1 MATVSIMGMGLGLS
15 DLGTRHL
22 DIIAKADLLVGGERH
37 LALFPDHP
45 AEKKAITPPIEDL
58 ITDIRRFMNERK
70 VVVLASGDPLFYGIG
85 KTLAEKL
92 GDDQVEI
99 LPNTS
104 VMAEAFARIKRPW
117 ADAVVISL
125 HGRDAEKDLAAALSR
140 KNPIFLFT
148 DHRRT
153 PAHIAR
159 IVLEMA
165 PGRWQIGVFE
175 CLGEPD
181 ENISWKPAADAMDCS
196 FKEPNAVILWPDMA
210 AFDPFPLRLGA
221 PDEIYQH
228 ERGLI
233 TKSEVRAVAIAKLRL
248 GPDHVLWDLGAGSG
262 SVAIEAAIF
271 LTRGRSVAVEKH
283 PGRAGHIRENIKRF
297 NVPQVSVQELTLP
310 QGMAALPE
318 PDRVFMGGGGKDFEA
333 VLESACGRLR
343 AGGRIVVN
351 LVVIETAAKCMR
363 MLQELG
369 FIIELVQIQV
379 GKGAQMPM
387 GTRISGTNPV
397 FIISADKPEI

>member
-1 MATVSIMGMGLGLS
+1 MAVVSIVGMGLGLS
-15 DLGTRHL
+15 DLGRRHL
-22 DIIAKADLLVGGERH
+22 DIIAKADILVAGQRH

-45 AEKKAITPPIEDL
+45 AEKKAITPPIDAL
-58 ITDIRRFMNERK
+58 ISDIRRFMNEKK

-85 KTLAEKL
+85 KTLAERL
-92 GDDQVEI
+92 GDDYVEVV
-99 LPNTS
+99 PHVS

-117 ADAVVISL
+117 ADAAVISL
-125 HGRDAEKDLAAALSR
+125 HGREADMGLPAALSR

-148 DHRRT
+148 DHRHT
-153 PAHIAR
+153 PAHVAR
-159 IVLEMA
+159 IVSEMA

-175 CLGEPD
+175 RLGEPD
-181 ENISWKPAADAMDCS
+181 EKISWAPAADAMDSS
-196 FKEPNAVILWPDMA
+196 FKEPNAVILWPDIA
-210 AFDPFPLRLGA
+210 AFDPLPLRLGA
-221 PDEIYQH
+221 PDESYQH

-233 TKSEVRAVAIAKLRL
+233 TKSEVRAVTIAKLRL
-248 GPDHVLWDLGAGSG
+248 GPDHILWDLGAGSG

-297 NVPQVSVQELTLP
+297 NVGQVSVRELTLP
-310 QGMAALPE
+310 QGMTELPD

-333 VLESACGRLR
+333 ILGSACGRLC

-363 MLQELG
+363 ILQELG
-369 FIIELVQIQV
+369 FITDLVQIQV
-379 GKGAQMPM
+379 GKGAQMSM

-397 FIISADKPEI
+397 FIISAEKPEI